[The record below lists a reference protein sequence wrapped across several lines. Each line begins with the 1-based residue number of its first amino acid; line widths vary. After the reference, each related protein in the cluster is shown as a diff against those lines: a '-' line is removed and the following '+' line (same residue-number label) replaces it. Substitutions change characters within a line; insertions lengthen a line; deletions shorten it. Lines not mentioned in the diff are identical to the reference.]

1 MNGSPPEFEVPLC
14 DLLEPE
20 PRARVDLASLERAAD
35 FAFAAAGT
43 FTEIDTCLG
52 RAAPAPSTW
61 EPGSFE
67 RALFVRELVE
77 RTFTIQIDGVTSKPD
92 LGHLLGLLTRPPRDP
107 ATTRFRHDILRE
119 LIAHDDH
126 RRALERCHVHIR
138 NLRTLFGPPETHD
151 LSTPPQRRMAILA
164 SVRRTFEFMASS
176 FEGASSGL
184 SRLRRTGEAA
194 LASAGFRRLIELLD
208 LDQSLAVIDARLQIG
223 GDGQLRSLAIVA
235 VRENEGNR
243 YHEPPLRRL
252 WRRLDRLW
260 RGFFYR
266 DEDVRDAVVDEVF
279 QGIKGPLARLFQV
292 AGDLEFYLAALGFR
306 EQARARGL
314 AVCLPSIDE
323 GDGRRLLGLFNPHL
337 LAGTPVP
344 CDLSFEQA
352 GGVVVITG
360 PNSGGKTRL
369 LQSVALAQMF
379 AQVGTFVPAREARV
393 RWAEGLFVSLIEEA
407 RHDQREGRLGS
418 ELQRIREVFEQL
430 RAGGLVL
437 LDELCSGTNPSEGQ
451 EIFELVVELL
461 SQLSPQAF
469 ISTHFLDFAAHLA
482 ASPRDGMSFLQ
493 VELDERD
500 EPTYQFI
507 PGVARSS
514 LAGKIAARLGVTRES
529 LQALVERARRRG

>member
-1 MNGSPPEFEVPLC
+1 MNDSPPEVAVPLC

-43 FTEIDTCLG
+43 FTEIDTSLA
-52 RAAPAPSTW
+52 RATLAPSTW
-61 EPGSFE
+61 EPASFE
-67 RALFVRELVE
+67 RALFVRELIE
-77 RTFTIQIDGVTSKPD
+77 RTFPIRIDGVTSQPD
-92 LGHLLGLLTRPPRDP
+92 LAHLLGLLTRPPESP
-107 ATTRFRHDILRE
+107 ATTRFRQDILRE
-119 LIAHDDH
+119 LLAHDDH
-126 RRALERCHVHIR
+126 RRDLERCHLHIR
-138 NLRTLFGPPETHD
+138 NLRTLLGPPESHD
-151 LSTPPQRRMAILA
+151 LSTPPQRRMAILVA
-164 SVRRTFEFMASS
+164 VRRTFEAMAAG
-176 FEGASSGL
+176 FVGATSGL
-184 SRLRRTGEAA
+184 ARLRRTGEAV
-194 LASAGFRRLIELLD
+194 LASTGFRRLTDLLD
-208 LDQSLAVIDARLQIG
+208 LDQNLAVIDARLQIG

-252 WRRLDRLW
+252 GRRLERLW

-266 DEDVRDAVVDEVF
+266 DEDVRDAVVDDVF
-279 QGIKGPLARLFQV
+279 QGIRRPLARLFQV
-292 AGDLEFYLAALGFR
+292 AGDLEFYLASLGFR
-306 EQARARGL
+306 DHAHARGL
-314 AVCLPSIDE
+314 AVCLPAIDE

-344 CDLSFEQA
+344 CDLTFDQA

-379 AQVGTFVPAREARV
+379 AQAGTFVPAREARV
-393 RWAEGLFVSLIEEA
+393 RWAAGLFVSLIEEA

-451 EIFELVVELL
+451 QIFELVVDLL
-461 SQLSPQAF
+461 SELSPQAF

-482 ASPRDGMSFLQ
+482 TSPRAGMSFLQ

-500 EPTYQFI
+500 EPTFQFV
-507 PGVARSS
+507 PGVARTS
-514 LAGKIAARLGVTRES
+514 LAHKTAARLGVTRES